1 MTKTAHEL
9 LLTYE
14 RDLQIARM
22 IQADFLP
29 ESLPEITKW
38 EIAARFHPARIV
50 AGDFYD
56 AFPLSHHRV
65 GIVIA
70 DVCDKG
76 VGAALFMS
84 LFRSLI
90 RAFAQQH
97 YHLSWLDDFTNK
109 NNNSTKGLRAEA
121 PRIGTSALKNAV
133 NLTNNYIAN
142 NHSRVNMFATL
153 FFGVL
158 NPTTGL
164 LHYVNAGH
172 EPPVIFGLDG
182 VKARLKP
189 TGPAVGIMPNRQF
202 GIQEIQLE
210 PGDILVAYSD
220 GVTDARNPEGQ
231 FFTEEKLLSLLQH
244 YDPSATALLDR
255 IEASVNAHMSDAD
268 QFDDITMLAV
278 RREG

>member
-1 MTKTAHEL
+1 MKTEHEL
-9 LLTYE
+9 LLIYE
-14 RDLQIARM
+14 RDLQIAHM

-29 ESLPEITKW
+29 EALPQMPGW
-38 EIAARFHPARIV
+38 EIAARFHPARV
-50 AGDFYD
+50 VGGDFYD
-56 AFPLSHHRV
+56 AFPLANHRV
-65 GIVIA
+65 GFVIA

-97 YHLSWLDDFTNK
+97 YNLSWLGALSDESSK
-109 NNNSTKGLRAEA
+109 LAKGGQRAQA
-121 PRIGTSALKNAV
+121 PRIGTTALKNAV
-133 NLTNNYIAN
+133 SLTNNYIAN
-142 NHSRVNMFATL
+142 NHSRINMFATL

-158 NPTTGL
+158 NPSTGL

-172 EPPVIFGLDG
+172 EPPAIFGAGG

-189 TGPAVGIMPNRQF
+189 TGPAVGIMPNREF
-202 GIQEIQLE
+202 GIQQVQLE

-220 GVTDARNPEGQ
+220 GVTDARDPNGQ
-231 FFTEEKLLSLLQH
+231 FFGEEKFLSLLQQPA
-244 YDPSATALLDR
+244 PSATAVLDL
-255 IEASVNAHMSDAD
+255 IEASVYAYIADAD

-278 RREG
+278 HRA

>member
-1 MTKTAHEL
+1 MKTEHEL
-9 LLTYE
+9 LLIYE
-14 RDLQIARM
+14 RDLQIAHM

-29 ESLPEITKW
+29 EALPQMPGW
-38 EIAARFHPARIV
+38 EIAARFHPARV
-50 AGDFYD
+50 VGGDFYD
-56 AFPLSHHRV
+56 AFPLANHRI

-97 YHLSWLDDFTNK
+97 YNLSWLGAFTDQ
-109 NNNSTKGLRAEA
+109 SSTLTKGGQRAQA
-121 PRIGTSALKNAV
+121 PRIGTTALKNAV
-133 NLTNNYIAN
+133 SLTNNYIAN
-142 NHSRVNMFATL
+142 NHSRINMFATL

-158 NPTTGL
+158 NPSTGL

-172 EPPVIFGLDG
+172 EPPAIFGADG

-189 TGPAVGIMPNRQF
+189 TGPAVGIMPNREF
-202 GIQEIQLE
+202 GIQQVQLE

-220 GVTDARNPEGQ
+220 GVTDARDPKGQ
-231 FFTEEKLLSLLQH
+231 FFGEEKFLSLLQQPA
-244 YDPSATALLDR
+244 PSATAVLDR
-255 IEASVNAHMSDAD
+255 IEASVYAYIADAD

-278 RREG
+278 HRA

>member
-1 MTKTAHEL
+1 MKTEHEL
-9 LLTYE
+9 LVIYE

-29 ESLPEITKW
+29 ETLPEIPGW
-38 EIAARFHPARIV
+38 ELAARFHPAREV

-56 AFPLSHHRV
+56 AFPLANNRV

-97 YHLSWLDDFTNK
+97 YNLSWLDALSDDGSKSIQGIRTQP
-109 NNNSTKGLRAEA
+109 
-121 PRIGTSALKNAV
+121 PRIGTTALKNAV

-142 NHSRVNMFATL
+142 NHSRINMFATL

-158 NPTTGL
+158 NPATGL
-164 LHYVNAGH
+164 LHYINAGH
-172 EPPVIFGLDG
+172 ESPVIIGADG
-182 VKARLKP
+182 VKARLKT
-189 TGPAVGIMPNRQF
+189 TGPAVGIMPNRNF
-202 GIQEIQLE
+202 GIDQVQLE
-210 PGDILVAYSD
+210 PGDILIAYSD
-220 GVTDARNPEGQ
+220 GVTDARNPASK
-231 FFTEEKLLSLLQH
+231 FFSEEKLLSLLQEPA
-244 YDPSATALLDR
+244 PSATAVLDR
-255 IEASVNAHMSDAD
+255 IEASVYAHIADAD

-278 RREG
+278 HRA

>member
-1 MTKTAHEL
+1 MKTDHEL
-9 LLTYE
+9 LVIYE

-29 ESLPEITKW
+29 ETLPQIPGW
-38 EIAARFHPARIV
+38 ELAARFHPAREV

-56 AFPLSHHRV
+56 AFLLANHRV

-97 YHLSWLDDFTNK
+97 YNLSWLDTLSDDSSKSNK
-109 NNNSTKGLRAEA
+109 GIRAQP
-121 PRIGTSALKNAV
+121 PRIGTTALKNAV

-142 NHSRVNMFATL
+142 NHSRINMFATL

-158 NPTTGL
+158 NPATGL
-164 LHYVNAGH
+164 LHYINAGH
-172 EPPVIFGLDG
+172 ESPAIIGANG
-182 VKARLKP
+182 IKARLKT
-189 TGPAVGIMPNRQF
+189 TGPAVGIMPNREF
-202 GIQEIQLE
+202 GIEQVQLE
-210 PGDILVAYSD
+210 TGDILIAYSD
-220 GVTDARNPEGQ
+220 GVTDARDPTGK
-231 FFTEEKLLSLLQH
+231 FFTEEKLLSLLQEPA
-244 YDPSATALLDR
+244 PSATAVLDR
-255 IEASVNAHMSDAD
+255 IEANVYAYIADAD

-278 RREG
+278 HRT

>member
-1 MTKTAHEL
+1 MSNEQEL
-9 LLTYE
+9 LLVYE

-22 IQADFLP
+22 IQTDFLP
-29 ESLPEITKW
+29 ETLPQMDGW
-38 EIAARFHPARIV
+38 EIAARFHPARLV

-56 AFPLSHHRV
+56 VFPLAHHRI

-97 YHLSWLDDFTNK
+97 YHLSWLDTLTDGSNK
-109 NNNSTKGLRAEA
+109 LRGQRVEP
-121 PRIGTSALKNAV
+121 PRIGTTALKNAV
-133 NLTNNYIAN
+133 SLTNNYIAN
-142 NHSRVNMFATL
+142 NHSRINMFATL

-158 NPTTGL
+158 NPATGL
-164 LHYVNAGH
+164 LHYVNGGH
-172 EPPVIFGLDG
+172 EPPAILSLNGI
-182 VKARLKP
+182 KARLKP
-189 TGPAVGIMPNRQF
+189 TGPAVGIMPNREF
-202 GIQEIQLE
+202 GIRQVQLE

-220 GVTDARNPEGQ
+220 GVTDARNPQGQ
-231 FFTEEKLLSLLQH
+231 FFTEEKLLSLLQQPA
-244 YDPSATALLDR
+244 DSATAVLDC
-255 IEASVNAHMSDAD
+255 IEASVNAHIANAD

-278 RREG
+278 HRT